1 MPWGG
6 RCFFLRRRSN
16 SPATE
21 AARWF
26 PRPRGRGSLPRISTR
41 TRPRGARGGAPPRLA
56 SEGSRTVPRTRTRSP
71 RTRTRAAASARPR
84 GSPSPP
90 PPRPLPP
97 RRSRRRGRCAS
108 ARCTGTRRRTRASA
122 SGSRTGRTSC
132 ATTRRSSA
140 LGAASGRRVAASA
153 PNFPRGFSTSSRA
166 STGATSWT
174 ATSYGSGSRTSRTGA
189 RASSPRSTPGRRAS
203 SPRGCTSAALW
214 RRTRGTLCERWASST
229 CSTART
235 IWRTR
240 TRTRRS

>member
-26 PRPRGRGSLPRISTR
+26 PRPGRGSLPRISTR
-41 TRPRGARGGAPPRLA
+41 TRPRGARGRSTPPRERGVA
-56 SEGSRTVPRTRTRSP
+56 TVLEHARAALKHG
-71 RTRTRAAASARPR
+71 RAAASARPR
-84 GSPSPP
+84 DVAAA
-90 PPRPLPP
+90 PPRPSP
-97 RRSRRRGRCAS
+97 RAARAQGTMRLRAVHRDEGARGRRRVARGLGGRH
-108 ARCTGTRRRTRASA
+108 ARRQ
-122 SGSRTGRTSC
+122 
-132 ATTRRSSA
+132 
-140 LGAASGRRVAASA
+140 GAAPRSVRRGRRVAASA

-189 RASSPRSTPGRRAS
+189 RASSPRSTPGRRARR
-203 SPRGCTSAALW
+203 PGAVPAAL
-214 RRTRGTLCERWASST
+214 GGEREAHFESVASPT